1 MTICAPTSKITQRGD
16 TLGGI
21 NLTIVISAPYEEVL
35 RVQTYHHMGVQK
47 KAPSFEIAPA
57 ESGHL
62 KAEDTEDKLVISSGT
77 LRLEVQKENGAL
89 TFYRGEEKITAS
101 GWRDLAYMKTDWKG
115 FAYDKGPEDA
125 YMREQ
130 LSLSVGELIY
140 GLGERFSAF
149 VKNGQS
155 VDIWNE
161 DGGTSTEQSYKNI
174 PFYISNKGYGVFVN
188 HPERVSFEVATE
200 MVTKVE
206 FSVPGENLDYF
217 LINGPTMKEVLMRY
231 TDITGKPSLPAPWT
245 FGLWLSTSF
254 TTNYDEKTV
263 NSFVDGMFDRK
274 IPLSVFHFDCFWM
287 KDFHWTDFL
296 WDERVF
302 PDPEGMLSR
311 MKAKGLKICVWINP
325 YIAQESVMFDEGME
339 GGYFL
344 KRPDGSVWQWDMWQ
358 PGMAIV
364 DFTNPEAK
372 KWYQKK
378 LEALVDMGVDC
389 FKTDFGERIPTD
401 CVYYDKK
408 NPEKM
413 HNYYTYLY
421 NEAVFEVLEKK
432 KGKDEAVLFA
442 RSATAG
448 GQKFPVH
455 WGGDCWSDYE
465 SMEESLRGGLS
476 LQLSGFGFWSHDIGG
491 FENTSTAD
499 VYKRWC
505 AFGLLSS
512 HSRLHGSTSYRVPWA
527 YDDEA
532 VDVLRSFVRLKARL
546 MPYLWK
552 TALTAHNEG
561 IPSMR
566 AMVLSYTNDKM
577 CNYLDKQYMLGD
589 SLLVAPIFNDE
600 GIGEYYLP
608 KENGIW
614 TDFFTGRQQEGGDWY
629 TRTYAYTEIPLMVRP
644 NTVLPLGNS
653 EEGPEYDY
661 ADQVTFRV
669 YDVQDEA
676 AAEIYDM
683 DQNKVASIV
692 VKRIEDKLVIDCD
705 SKKPFTVE
713 LVNTGILDVKG
724 AKASKENKNTI
735 LRDCESHI
743 ECIQ

>member
-1 MTICAPTSKITQRGD
+1 MW
-16 TLGGI
+16 
-21 NLTIVISAPYEEVL
+21 
-35 RVQTYHHMGVQK
+35 
-47 KAPSFEIAPA
+47 IA
-57 ESGHL
+57 
-62 KAEDTEDKLVISSGT
+62 
-77 LRLEVQKENGAL
+77 
-89 TFYRGEEKITAS
+89 
-101 GWRDLAYMKTDWKG
+101 
-115 FAYDKGPEDA
+115 
-125 YMREQ
+125 
-130 LSLSVGELIY
+130 
-140 GLGERFSAF
+140 
-149 VKNGQS
+149 
-155 VDIWNE
+155 
-161 DGGTSTEQSYKNI
+161 
-174 PFYISNKGYGVFVN
+174 
-188 HPERVSFEVATE
+188 
-200 MVTKVE
+200 
-206 FSVPGENLDYF
+206 
-217 LINGPTMKEVLMRY
+217 
-231 TDITGKPSLPAPWT
+231 
-245 FGLWLSTSF
+245 
-254 TTNYDEKTV
+254 
-263 NSFVDGMFDRK
+263 
-274 IPLSVFHFDCFWM
+274 
-287 KDFHWTDFL
+287 
-296 WDERVF
+296 
-302 PDPEGMLSR
+302 
-311 MKAKGLKICVWINP
+311 
-325 YIAQESVMFDEGME
+325 
-339 GGYFL
+339 
-344 KRPDGSVWQWDMWQ
+344 
-358 PGMAIV
+358 
-364 DFTNPEAK
+364 
-372 KWYQKK
+372 
-378 LEALVDMGVDC
+378 

-401 CVYYDKK
+401 VRLLMTRKIQ
-408 NPEKM
+408 EKM

-432 KGKDEAVLFA
+432 TRPKMRQYCLRDPLPQVDRNSRYTGAE
-442 RSATAG
+442 TAG
-448 GQKFPVH
+448 LI
-455 WGGDCWSDYE
+455 YE

-476 LQLSGFGFWSHDIGG
+476 LTSFPDLGSGAMIS
-491 FENTSTAD
+491 AD
-499 VYKRWC
+499 LKTLLPRMSIRDGV